1 MVSGFVW
8 LNDSKALH
16 HLVQGEL
23 HGELGLAFATVVHWQ
38 RFGHSLTIFT
48 SIPCFQ
54 DSSDWHTRLFTI
66 WFFGSYV
73 DLVLAIVIF
82 VLYYWVLFGVKTLH
96 LQVTINF
103 AIQFRWQVHFL
114 QYYVSLLRQQIIMV
128 LNSCNKFLLQI
139 FYFWASCRFS
149 VLAFLF
155 LKTVKNIINN
165 ISILKYIF

>member
-1 MVSGFVW
+1 MNLSEWQQSSSPFGPR
-8 LNDSKALH
+8 
-16 HLVQGEL
+16 Q
-23 HGELGLAFATVVHWQ
+23 ATWRAWPGVCY
-38 RFGHSLTIFT
+38 RCFLLLTIFT
-48 SIPCFQ
+48 SPPWFQ
-54 DSSDWHTRLFTI
+54 AFSDWHTRIFTI
-66 WFFGSYV
+66 WHFGSYV